1 MRGRGRATRASSRL
15 PPASSPSSA
24 PSPSTSPACS
34 IPRSRRRCGS
44 AIARATARPSCAFC
58 SNKKDA
64 YLLPALSERYQKD
77 LKLRDLVL
85 RFTGKFEELIESA
98 NKADPDN
105 VLTTAFL
112 TADIGKLYLLIQRNL
127 GKVAAQ

>member
-1 MRGRGRATRASSRL
+1 
-15 PPASSPSSA
+15 
-24 PSPSTSPACS
+24 
-34 IPRSRRRCGS
+34 
-44 AIARATARPSCAFC
+44 
-58 SNKKDA
+58 KDA

>member
-1 MRGRGRATRASSRL
+1 MRL
-15 PPASSPSSA
+15 LL
-24 PSPSTSPACS
+24 
-34 IPRSRRRCGS
+34 
-44 AIARATARPSCAFC
+44 
-58 SNKKDA
+58 NKKDA